1 MSGLRWRVHYWLIR
15 LNPAAAVG
23 VLALLLAGLLH
34 FALTLPGQQRL
45 ETERAASLARMQSAA
60 AWRAVQAAAGP
71 RAEPLMAVR
80 LRASLPPVSSSSVNG
95 TLEGMQAAS
104 EAGGLLLNKG
114 SYQLQAG
121 GGQGVQ
127 RYSISL
133 PVKGAYPALR
143 AFIRQVLAEAP
154 NLVLE
159 RVSFNRNSKEEAQVE
174 AQLEFAAYF
183 RKPE

>member
-1 MSGLRWRVHYWLIR
+1 MKGLKWQAHYWLIR
-15 LNPAAAVG
+15 LHPAAAAG
-23 VLALLLAGLLH
+23 MLALLLAVLLH
-34 FALTLPGQQRL
+34 YGLTRPGMQRL
-45 ETERAASLARMQSAA
+45 ETERAASADQARSAA
-60 AWRAVQAAAGP
+60 ALRARQAAAATPGE
-71 RAEPLMAVR
+71 AQKSAR
-80 LRASLPPVSSSSVNG
+80 LRAVLPLASSVSVNG
-95 TLEGMQAAS
+95 TLERMQAAS
-104 EAGGLLLNKG
+104 EASGLLLQKG

-143 AFIRQVLAEAP
+143 AFIRQVLSEAP
-154 NLVLE
+154 HLALE
-159 RVSFNRNSKEEAQVE
+159 RVSFNRNNKEEAQVE